1 MQKNEYTLFNGSA
14 VEISL
19 NRFKAM
25 TKNDGFK
32 IPPFD
37 KILRFDNDARFLA
50 DVTCVYKTK
59 GFSIITINYGNIWRA

>member
-1 MQKNEYTLFNGSA
+1 MQKNGYMLFNGSA
-14 VEISL
+14 VEMSF

-25 TKNDGFK
+25 TEKNMFN

-50 DVTCVYKTK
+50 DVTCIHEMKES
-59 GFSIITINYGNIWRA
+59 GIITVNWNS